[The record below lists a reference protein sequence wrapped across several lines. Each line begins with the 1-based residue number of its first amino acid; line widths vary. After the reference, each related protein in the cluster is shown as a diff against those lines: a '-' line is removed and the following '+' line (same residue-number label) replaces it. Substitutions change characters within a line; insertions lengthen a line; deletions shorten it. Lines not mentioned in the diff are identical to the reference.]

1 MGTFTII
8 KTDKRAGDIEEFNR
22 INKIYSR
29 WLYQFHSHVCR
40 LNDKFQAGITGNNHD
55 YNCISFSGAKC
66 IALKHDYRRLTKKLG
81 IERGDNHEDVKQDFE
96 EIENLLVFVEHMTF
110 HDFINTFPITKT
122 YDGNKWECKDY
133 FYTMDELRKFNMDN
147 RIGYEKIRKLLWDY
161 QNPLIH
167 DLCIEFMTTVNE
179 LQKLQ
184 GEKTLTDG
192 LFDILNGKDPE
203 DKKRFTVIK
212 GGD

>member
-1 MGTFTII
+1 
-8 KTDKRAGDIEEFNR
+8 
-22 INKIYSR
+22 
-29 WLYQFHSHVCR
+29 
-40 LNDKFQAGITGNNHD
+40 
-55 YNCISFSGAKC
+55 
-66 IALKHDYRRLTKKLG
+66 
-81 IERGDNHEDVKQDFE
+81 
-96 EIENLLVFVEHMTF
+96 
-110 HDFINTFPITKT
+110 
-122 YDGNKWECKDY
+122 
-133 FYTMDELRKFNMDN
+133 MDN

>member
-81 IERGDNHEDVKQDFE
+81 IERGDNHEDVKQDPSLPF
-96 EIENLLVFVEHMTF
+96 
-110 HDFINTFPITKT
+110 
-122 YDGNKWECKDY
+122 
-133 FYTMDELRKFNMDN
+133 
-147 RIGYEKIRKLLWDY
+147 
-161 QNPLIH
+161 Q
-167 DLCIEFMTTVNE
+167 
-179 LQKLQ
+179 
-184 GEKTLTDG
+184 LTDNENIS
-192 LFDILNGKDPE
+192 LFCKVFLA
-203 DKKRFTVIK
+203 FFMSS
-212 GGD
+212 